1 MDISTKK
8 EELSICYISA
18 LCTQAGI
25 SYDTIRHDDTSTDGL
40 IQKRIMLTEKIG
52 YDTHLRVQLKSTSSD
67 SMYKDDGSVI
77 SYVLKVKNYNDMCQR
92 STTPIILALLVLP
105 EDEGSWVKLTDE
117 ELLIKGR
124 MYWAEFSTY
133 TPSNNKSSVTV
144 NIDKQNHLTPES
156 LQTILE
162 KIAQEDWP

>member
-1 MDISTKK
+1 MDISAKK

-40 IQKRIMLTEKIG
+40 IQKRIMLDEKIG
-52 YDTHLRVQLKSTSSD
+52 YDTHLRVQLKSTSST
-67 SMYKDDGSVI
+67 SMHKDNDSVI
-77 SYVLKVKNYNDMCQR
+77 SYVLKVKNYNDMCR
-92 STTPIILALLVLP
+92 RTTTPIILALLVLP
-105 EDEGSWVKLTDE
+105 EDERSWVKLTDE

-124 MYWAEFSTY
+124 MYWTEFSDH
-133 TPSNNKSSVTV
+133 TPSDNKGSITV
-144 NIDKQNHLTPES
+144 KIDKQNLLTPES

-162 KIAQEDWP
+162 KIAREDWP